1 MSASVGTSGENL
13 LTRSACFRR
22 RCRERRRARFALV
35 LDIKQHRAERRRR
48 LNASEREAFYH
59 DLMRFGLRIG
69 ENPTEIPRIGEKE
82 AGMSGEEDAS
92 RRRDPVNPDVA
103 SIQPGLVKRY
113 GQSHESSREA
123 PSHRECHCT
132 APGSARTHAPRAWKQ
147 PGTQGC
153 VQPSQ
158 RGTCIFKLICQ
169 TLRPLTHLHMSPAV
183 AAQEVMRG
191 DRSYA
196 AAPGSLEGRSHHV
209 TGKETEKC
217 LSFSRQ
223 PPR

>member
-1 MSASVGTSGENL
+1 MG
-13 LTRSACFRR
+13 
-22 RCRERRRARFALV
+22 
-35 LDIKQHRAERRRR
+35 
-48 LNASEREAFYH
+48 
-59 DLMRFGLRIG
+59 
-69 ENPTEIPRIGEKE
+69 
-82 AGMSGEEDAS
+82 
-92 RRRDPVNPDVA
+92 
-103 SIQPGLVKRY
+103 RY
-113 GQSHESSREA
+113 ESSGEA

-132 APGSARTHAPRAWKQ
+132 APGSARTSAPRAWKQ
-147 PGTQGC
+147 PGTQGR

-183 AAQEVMRG
+183 AAQEVMQG

-223 PPR
+223 PPMTQPSQLPERKHTKFEEFKASACGFPSARARRRNGGVPLNARWRLRCGGKHVPDAPWRTY